1 MSPIFLVVT
10 RGICALYCIILMIFG
25 IRNNVSPP
33 KWLTYM
39 TSWNYMF
46 VTLYFMLAFALSLT
60 QSVLDYRSESA
71 YKNDES
77 VQLRSTQ
84 PGNPLH
90 SDQSIANNACFEP
103 PEDVNSKEKS
113 VTNEKLPWKL
123 KLFWII
129 FTFTINLCTAV
140 FILYWAFHKEKQRI
154 ELTLSFYTTVDR
166 HGINLILI
174 VIDFV
179 LHKVPYRILHFIYPA
194 ITIIVYVIF
203 NVTYWSIS
211 GDKVYS
217 LAKWETPGFMIGC
230 TVGVIAL
237 IFVLQCIWYGCHN
250 RKRYFAVIIEKAND
264 GDMSIY

>member
-10 RGICALYCIILMIFG
+10 RGLCALYCIILMIVG
-25 IRNNVSPP
+25 ISNTVNPP

-46 VTLYFMLAFALSLT
+46 VTLYFMLAFGLSLT
-60 QSVLDYRSESA
+60 QSVLDYRSGSA

-77 VQLRSTQ
+77 VPINTGIESHAIYNKTTE
-84 PGNPLH
+84 
-90 SDQSIANNACFEP
+90 DANIKVKN
-103 PEDVNSKEKS
+103 

-129 FTFTINLCTAV
+129 FTVTINLCTAIV
-140 FILYWAFHKEKQRI
+140 GFYWAFLHDYKKSI
-154 ELTLSFYTTVDR
+154 ESKFSFYITVDR
-166 HGINLILI
+166 HGINLVLM

-194 ITIIVYVIF
+194 ITLIVYAIF
-203 NVTYWSIS
+203 NVIYWSVT
-211 GDKVYS
+211 GDKVYGFV
-217 LAKWETPGFMIGC
+217 KWEKPGFMIGC
-230 TVGVIAL
+230 TVGGIVL

-250 RKRYFAVIIEKAND
+250 IKRYFAREKAKD
-264 GDMSIY
+264 EDIAIV